1 MVILNRTIGYSSTA
15 NYIAEI
21 NQNNSQH
28 FSQSIVLGKQSAY
41 NELIKLWDECK
52 TPDWDGYEAFPI
64 QERTFQKAWAFI
76 DDLPLDYPL
85 PSFGAEPDGH
95 ITLEWYRHP
104 RWILSV
110 SVSPEG
116 YLYYAALFGDSDM
129 KGAETF
135 LGNIPKIILTLIERV
150 NIKKI

>member
-1 MVILNRTIGYSSTA
+1 MATSTRIIGSSDTA
-15 NYIAEI
+15 NYLEKI
-21 NQNNSQH
+21 NQNNSRY
-28 FSQSIVLGKQSAY
+28 FFESVTLGKQSAY
-41 NELIKLWDECK
+41 KDLIELWDECK
-52 TPDWDGYEAFPI
+52 IKNWDGYNAFPV
-64 QERTFQKAWAFI
+64 QEKTFKNTWYVI
-76 DDLPLDYPL
+76 DALPLGCPL

-116 YLYYAALFGDSDM
+116 YLYYAALFGDSSI
-129 KGAETF
+129 KGTDTF
-135 LGNIPKIILTLIERV
+135 LGNLSETILNLIERI

>member
-1 MVILNRTIGYSSTA
+1 MLTLSKTIGYSPA
-15 NYIAEI
+15 ADYIKKI

-28 FSQSIVLGKQSAY
+28 FSQSVTLGKQSAY
-41 NELIKLWDECK
+41 TELTKLWDECK
-52 TPDWDGYEAFPI
+52 TPDWDGYDAFAV
-64 QERTFQKAWAFI
+64 QEVTFNNALAVI
-76 DDLPLDYPL
+76 NALPLDWPL

-95 ITLEWYRHP
+95 ITLEWYDHP

-116 YLYYAALFGDSDM
+116 YLYYAALFEDSST
-129 KGAETF
+129 KGTEFF
-135 LGNIPKIILTLIERV
+135 LGNIPTTILNLIKQV